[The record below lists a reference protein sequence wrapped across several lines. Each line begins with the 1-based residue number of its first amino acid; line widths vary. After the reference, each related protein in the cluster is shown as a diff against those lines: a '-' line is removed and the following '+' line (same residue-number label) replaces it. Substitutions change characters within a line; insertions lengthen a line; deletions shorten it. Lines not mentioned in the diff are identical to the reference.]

1 VVSIDLR
8 NASIEFQMHNS
19 TSRSLTSRALNLAT
33 GGRLDSAARGQVR
46 VSAIS
51 NLSIAIKEGDR
62 VGLIGHNGAGKS
74 TLLRMLNGIYAPTS
88 GSLNITGSVSSLVD
102 ISLGINQEATGREN
116 IFLRGLLLGYSK
128 GQMLKHFDEIVDF
141 AELGDFINLPVR
153 SYSTGMLLR
162 LAFAV
167 STTVKPDILIMD
179 EWLSVGDEGFR
190 ARAEAR
196 LHELVENTKILVL
209 ASHSKELLS
218 QVCNR
223 IIWLEHGELKLDGS
237 PEEVLP
243 KYFL

>member
-1 VVSIDLR
+1 
-8 NASIEFQMHNS
+8 
-19 TSRSLTSRALNLAT
+19 
-33 GGRLDSAARGQVR
+33 
-46 VSAIS
+46 
-51 NLSIAIKEGDR
+51 
-62 VGLIGHNGAGKS
+62 
-74 TLLRMLNGIYAPTS
+74 
-88 GSLNITGSVSSLVD
+88 
-102 ISLGINQEATGREN
+102 
-116 IFLRGLLLGYSK
+116 
-128 GQMLKHFDEIVDF
+128 MLKHFDEIVDF

-179 EWLSVGDEGFR
+179 EWLSVGDEGFKV
-190 ARAEAR
+190 RAEAR
-196 LHELVENTKILVL
+196 LHELVEKTKILVL

-237 PEEVLP
+237 PQEVLP